1 MWQLSFSNF
10 LPDGGPVH
18 ELKHIAQEDQYM

>member
-1 MWQLSFSNF
+1 MWQLFFSNF

-18 ELKHIAQEDQYM
+18 ELKHLAQVDKCM